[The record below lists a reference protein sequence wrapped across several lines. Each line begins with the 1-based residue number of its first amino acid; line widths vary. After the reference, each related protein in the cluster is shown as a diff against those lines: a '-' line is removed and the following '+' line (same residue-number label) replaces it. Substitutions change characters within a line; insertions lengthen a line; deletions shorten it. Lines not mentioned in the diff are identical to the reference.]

1 MYNVKWVCRDERN
14 GVPFIRSRTANILLA
29 EKTTNRMFVVRKKGN
44 ISIYSDTPLYILPGQ
59 KCTFLSFWQNY
70 FSFSFKNEVF
80 SEKCAEINEK
90 LSIKINM
97 NFSDQTR

>member
-44 ISIYSDTPLYILPGQ
+44 ISKYSNTPSIYESAVKTLY
-59 KCTFLSFWQNY
+59 Y
-70 FSFSFKNEVF
+70 ER
-80 SEKCAEINEK
+80 
-90 LSIKINM
+90 KINFKM
-97 NFSDQTR
+97 KKIYKSRKVV